1 MGLELYE
8 ELKAL
13 VGQEGSRL
21 VAVDE
26 VCKPM
31 IRHWCEAMEDGNPL
45 YTDEEYARK
54 SKYGSIIAPP
64 TMLLTWSMPPLWPPR
79 EQPPSPLEQVL
90 EKLDKAGFTQIIITN
105 ATQKYHQPLFPGDH
119 VTFTYKVTDV
129 TPEKKTSLGNGHFV
143 TTTFIFT
150 NQKGGLVGTQSLT
163 MLKYRVE
170 P

>member
-1 MGLELYE
+1 MGLEFYE

-31 IRHWCEAMEDGNPL
+31 IRHWCEAMQDGNPL

-54 SKYGSIIAPP
+54 SKYGGIIAPP
-64 TMLLTWSMPPLWPPR
+64 TMLLTWTMPPLWPPR
-79 EQPPSPLEQVL
+79 EQPPHPFEQFLER
-90 EKLDKAGFTQIIITN
+90 LDKAGFYGILITN
-105 ATQKYHQPLFPGDH
+105 VAQKYYRPLFPGDH
-119 VTFTYKVTDV
+119 ITFTYKVTDV
-129 TPEKKTSLGNGHFV
+129 SPEKKTSLGNGHFV

-150 NQKGGLVGTQSLT
+150 NQKGETVGTQSLT
-163 MLKYRVE
+163 VLKYRIG

>member
-1 MGLELYE
+1 MGLEFYE

-13 VGQEGSRL
+13 VGQEGPRL

-31 IRHWCEAMEDGNPL
+31 IRHWCEAMQDGNPL

-54 SKYGSIIAPP
+54 SKYGGIIAPP
-64 TMLLTWSMPPLWPPR
+64 TMVLTWTMPPLWPPT
-79 EQPPSPLEQVL
+79 EQPPHPFEQFL
-90 EKLDKAGFTQIIITN
+90 EKLDKAGFYGILISN
-105 ATQKYHQPLFPGDH
+105 VAQKYLRPLFPGDH
-119 VTFTYKVTDV
+119 ITFTYKVTDV
-129 TPEKKTSLGNGHFV
+129 SPEKKTSLGSGHFV

-150 NQKGGLVGTQSLT
+150 NQKGETVATQSLT
-163 MLKYRVE
+163 VLKYRIG

>member
-1 MGLELYE
+1 MGLEFYE

-13 VGQEGSRL
+13 VGEEGPRL

-31 IRHWCEAMEDGNPL
+31 IRHWCEAMQDGNPL

-54 SKYGSIIAPP
+54 SKYGGIIAPP
-64 TMLLTWSMPPLWPPR
+64 TMVLTWTMPPLWPPTDR
-79 EQPPSPLEQVL
+79 PPHPFEQFL
-90 EKLDKAGFTQIIITN
+90 EKLDKAGFYGILISN
-105 ATQKYHQPLFPGDH
+105 VAQKYLRPLFPGDH
-119 VTFTYKVTDV
+119 ITFTYKVTDV
-129 TPEKKTSLGNGHFV
+129 SPEKKTSLGSGHFV

-150 NQKGGLVGTQSLT
+150 NQKGETVATQSLT
-163 MLKYRVE
+163 VLKYRIG

>member
-1 MGLELYE
+1 MGLEFYE

-13 VGQEGSRL
+13 VGQEGPRL

-31 IRHWCEAMEDGNPL
+31 IRHWCEAMQDGNPL

-54 SKYGSIIAPP
+54 SKYGGIIAPP
-64 TMLLTWSMPPLWPPR
+64 TMVLTWTMPPLWPPR
-79 EQPPSPLEQVL
+79 EQPPHPFELFL
-90 EKLDKAGFTQIIITN
+90 EKLDKAGFYGILITN
-105 ATQKYHQPLFPGDH
+105 VAQKYHRPLFPGDH
-119 VTFTYKVTDV
+119 ITFTYKVTDV
-129 TPEKKTSLGNGHFV
+129 SPEKKTSLGSGHFV

-150 NQKGGLVGTQSLT
+150 NQKGETVATQSLT
-163 MLKYRVE
+163 VLKYRIG

>member
-1 MGLELYE
+1 MGLEFYE

-31 IRHWCEAMEDGNPL
+31 IRHWCEAMQDGNPL

-64 TMLLTWSMPPLWPPR
+64 TMVLTWTMPPLWPPT
-79 EQPPSPLEQVL
+79 EQPPHPFEQFL
-90 EKLDKAGFTQIIITN
+90 EKLDKAGFYGILISN
-105 ATQKYHQPLFPGDH
+105 VAQKYLRPLFPGDH
-119 VTFTYKVTDV
+119 ITFTYKVTDV
-129 TPEKKTSLGNGHFV
+129 SPEKKTSLGSGHFV

-150 NQKGGLVGTQSLT
+150 NQKGETVATQSLT
-163 MLKYRVE
+163 VLKYRIG

>member
-1 MGLELYE
+1 MGLEFYE

-13 VGQEGSRL
+13 VGREGPRL

-31 IRHWCEAMEDGNPL
+31 IRHWCEAMQDGNPL

-54 SKYGSIIAPP
+54 SKYGGIIAPP
-64 TMLLTWSMPPLWPPR
+64 TMVLTWTMPPLWPPTDR
-79 EQPPSPLEQVL
+79 PPHPFEQFL
-90 EKLDKAGFTQIIITN
+90 EKLDKAGFYGILISN
-105 ATQKYHQPLFPGDH
+105 VAQKYLRPLFPGDH
-119 VTFTYKVTDV
+119 ITFTYKVTDV
-129 TPEKKTSLGNGHFV
+129 SPEKKTSLGSGHFV

-150 NQKGGLVGTQSLT
+150 NQKGETVATQSLT
-163 MLKYRVE
+163 VLKYRIG

>member
-13 VGQEGSRL
+13 VGQEGPRL

-31 IRHWCEAMEDGNPL
+31 IRHWCEAMQDGNPL

-54 SKYGSIIAPP
+54 SKYGGIIAPP
-64 TMLLTWSMPPLWPPR
+64 TMVLTWTMPPLWPPTDR
-79 EQPPSPLEQVL
+79 PPHPFEQFL
-90 EKLDKAGFTQIIITN
+90 EKLDKAGFYGILISN
-105 ATQKYHQPLFPGDH
+105 VAQKYLRPLFPGDH
-119 VTFTYKVTDV
+119 ITFTYKVTDV
-129 TPEKKTSLGNGHFV
+129 SPEKKTSLGSGHFV

-150 NQKGGLVGTQSLT
+150 NQKGETVATQSLT
-163 MLKYRVE
+163 VLKYRIG